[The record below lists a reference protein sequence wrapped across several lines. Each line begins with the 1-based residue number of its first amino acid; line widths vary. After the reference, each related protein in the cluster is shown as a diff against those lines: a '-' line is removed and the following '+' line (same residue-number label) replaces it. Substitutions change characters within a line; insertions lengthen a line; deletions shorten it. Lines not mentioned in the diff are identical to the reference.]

1 MAAKKYQFNKESLSY
16 TQVRRGWRW
25 YVGVG
30 FRYFLAG
37 LALALLVYVVF
48 SLFSYTPSERRLAW
62 ERAQLDSAVAELN
75 ARYDQVSAVLSDIE
89 GRDKSIYRTIFE
101 SEPSESDAEA
111 AEQAVSNLYQ
121 QLEDEGVEALL
132 QRTDGLLAKLDTL
145 SETQSRRFD
154 TVVALVK
161 QQGAAVRQIPSVQ
174 PVDNGKLTGMVASFG
189 RRVHPFYKVL
199 RMHTGVD
206 YALPVGSS
214 VYATADGTVRTI
226 KRSERGY
233 GNMIVVEHGALYA
246 TSYAHLEKINVRQ
259 GQSVRRGDVIG
270 EVGNTGLSMA
280 PHLHYEVLYKG
291 EAVDPVNYFFG
302 ELGPLELERMER
314 NAAQRGQTLD

>member
-25 YVGVG
+25 YVGVA

-48 SLFSYTPSERRLAW
+48 SLFTYTPSERRLAW
-62 ERAQLDSAVAELN
+62 ERAQLDSAVVELN
-75 ARYDQVSAVLSDIE
+75 ARYDQVLAVLSDIE

-111 AEQAVSNLYQ
+111 AEQAVSSLYQ
-121 QLEDEGVEALL
+121 QLEEEGAEVLL
-132 QRTDGLLAKLDTL
+132 RRTEGLLAKLDTL

-161 QQGAAVRQIPSVQ
+161 QKGAAVRQIPSVQ

-206 YALPVGSS
+206 YALPVGSP

-233 GNMIVVEHGALYA
+233 GNMIEVEHGALYS
-246 TSYAHLEKINVRQ
+246 TSYAHLEKINVWQ

-280 PHLHYEVLYKG
+280 PHLHYEVLYRG

>member
-25 YVGVG
+25 YVGVA

-111 AEQAVSNLYQ
+111 AEQAVSNLYK
-121 QLEDEGVEALL
+121 QLEDEGVEVLL
-132 QRTDGLLAKLDTL
+132 RRTDGLLAKLDTL

-206 YALPVGSS
+206 YALPVGSP

-233 GNMIVVEHGALYA
+233 GNMIVVEHGTLYS

>member
-25 YVGVG
+25 YVGVA

-121 QLEDEGVEALL
+121 QLEEEGAEVLL
-132 QRTDGLLAKLDTL
+132 RRTDGLLAKLDTL

-206 YALPVGSS
+206 YALPVGSP
-214 VYATADGTVRTI
+214 VYATADGTVRTV

-233 GNMIVVEHGALYA
+233 GNMIVVEHGTLYS

>member
-25 YVGVG
+25 YVGVA

-62 ERAQLDSAVAELN
+62 ERAQLDSAVEELN
-75 ARYDQVSAVLSDIE
+75 ARYDQVSAVLSDIDS
-89 GRDKSIYRTIFE
+89 RDKSIYRTIFE

-206 YALPVGSS
+206 YALPVGSP

-233 GNMIVVEHGALYA
+233 GNMIVVEHGALYS

>member
-25 YVGVG
+25 YVGVA

-37 LALALLVYVVF
+37 LALALLVYIVF

-75 ARYDQVSAVLSDIE
+75 ARYDQVSAVLSDIDS
-89 GRDKSIYRTIFE
+89 RDKSIYRTIFE

-121 QLEDEGVEALL
+121 QLEEEGAEVLL
-132 QRTDGLLAKLDTL
+132 RRTDGLLAKLDTL

-206 YALPVGSS
+206 YALPVGSP
-214 VYATADGTVRTI
+214 VYATADGTVRTV

-233 GNMIVVEHGALYA
+233 GNMIVVEHGALYS

>member
-25 YVGVG
+25 YVGVA

-75 ARYDQVSAVLSDIE
+75 ARYDQVSAVLSDIDS
-89 GRDKSIYRTIFE
+89 RDKSIYRTIFE

-121 QLEDEGVEALL
+121 QLEEEGAEVLL
-132 QRTDGLLAKLDTL
+132 RRTDGLLAKLDTL

-206 YALPVGSS
+206 YALPVGSP

-233 GNMIVVEHGALYA
+233 GNMIVVEHGALYS

>member
-25 YVGVG
+25 YVGVA

-206 YALPVGSS
+206 YALPVGSP
-214 VYATADGTVRTI
+214 VYATADGTVRTV

-233 GNMIVVEHGALYA
+233 GNMIVVEHGTLYS

-291 EAVDPVNYFFG
+291 EAGDPVNYFFG

>member
-206 YALPVGSS
+206 YALPVGSP

-233 GNMIVVEHGALYA
+233 GNMIVVGHGALYS

>member
-25 YVGVG
+25 YVGVA

-75 ARYDQVSAVLSDIE
+75 ARYDQVSAVLSDIDS
-89 GRDKSIYRTIFE
+89 RDKSIYRTIFE

-121 QLEDEGVEALL
+121 QLEEEGAEVLL
-132 QRTDGLLAKLDTL
+132 RRTDGLLAKLDTL

-154 TVVALVK
+154 TVVVLVK

-206 YALPVGSS
+206 YALPVGSP

-233 GNMIVVEHGALYA
+233 GNMIVVEHGALYS

>member
-25 YVGVG
+25 YVGVA

-111 AEQAVSNLYQ
+111 AEQAVSNLYK

>member
-48 SLFSYTPSERRLAW
+48 SLFTYTPNERRLVW

-75 ARYDQVSAVLSDIE
+75 DRYEQVSAVLSDIE

-161 QQGAAVRQIPSVQ
+161 QQGAAVQQIPSIQ

-206 YALPVGSS
+206 YALPVGSP

-233 GNMIVVEHGALYA
+233 GNMIVVEHGALYS

-280 PHLHYEVLYKG
+280 PHLHYEVLYRG

>member
-25 YVGVG
+25 YVGVA

-62 ERAQLDSAVAELN
+62 ERVQLDSAVAELN

-121 QLEDEGVEALL
+121 QLEEEGAEVLL
-132 QRTDGLLAKLDTL
+132 RRTDGLLAKLDTL

-154 TVVALVK
+154 TVVVLVK

-206 YALPVGSS
+206 YALPVGSP

-233 GNMIVVEHGALYA
+233 GNMIVVEHGTLYS

-259 GQSVRRGDVIG
+259 GQSVCRGDVIG

>member
-25 YVGVG
+25 YVGVA

-206 YALPVGSS
+206 YALPVGSP

-233 GNMIVVEHGALYA
+233 GNMIVVEHGALYS

-259 GQSVRRGDVIG
+259 GQSVSRGDVIG

>member
-25 YVGVG
+25 YVGVA

-48 SLFSYTPSERRLAW
+48 SFFSYTPSERRLAW

-121 QLEDEGVEALL
+121 QLEEEGAEVLL
-132 QRTDGLLAKLDTL
+132 RRTDGLLAKLDTL

-206 YALPVGSS
+206 YALPVGSP

-233 GNMIVVEHGALYA
+233 GNMIVVEHGALYS

-280 PHLHYEVLYKG
+280 PHLHYEVLYRG

>member
-25 YVGVG
+25 YVGVA

-37 LALALLVYVVF
+37 LALALLVYIVF

-75 ARYDQVSAVLSDIE
+75 ARYDQVSAVLSDIDS
-89 GRDKSIYRTIFE
+89 RDKSIYRTIFE

-121 QLEDEGVEALL
+121 QLEEEGAEVLL

-206 YALPVGSS
+206 YALPVGSP

-233 GNMIVVEHGALYA
+233 GNMIVVEHGALYS

>member
-48 SLFSYTPSERRLAW
+48 SLFTYTPNERRLVW

-75 ARYDQVSAVLSDIE
+75 DRYEQVSAVLSDIE

-132 QRTDGLLAKLDTL
+132 QRTGGLLAKLDTL

-206 YALPVGSS
+206 YALPVGSP

-233 GNMIVVEHGALYA
+233 GNMIVVEHGALYS

-291 EAVDPVNYFFG
+291 EAVDPMNYFFC

>member
-25 YVGVG
+25 YVGVA

-121 QLEDEGVEALL
+121 QLEEEGAEVLL
-132 QRTDGLLAKLDTL
+132 RRTDGLLAKLDTL

-206 YALPVGSS
+206 YALPVGSP

-233 GNMIVVEHGALYA
+233 GNMIVVEHGTLYS

-259 GQSVRRGDVIG
+259 GQSVCRGDVIG

>member
-1 MAAKKYQFNKESLSY
+1 MAVKKYQFNKESLSY

-25 YVGVG
+25 YVGVA

-37 LALALLVYVVF
+37 LALAILVYVVF

-75 ARYDQVSAVLSDIE
+75 DRYEQVSAVLSDIE

-206 YALPVGSS
+206 YALPVGSP
-214 VYATADGTVRTI
+214 VYATADGTVRTV

>member
-25 YVGVG
+25 YVGVA

-62 ERAQLDSAVAELN
+62 ERVQLDSAVAELN

-121 QLEDEGVEALL
+121 QLEEEGAEVLL
-132 QRTDGLLAKLDTL
+132 RRTDGLLAKLDTL

-206 YALPVGSS
+206 YALPVGSP

-233 GNMIVVEHGALYA
+233 GNMIVVEHGTLYS

-259 GQSVRRGDVIG
+259 GQSVCRGDVIG

-280 PHLHYEVLYKG
+280 SHLHYEVLYKG

>member
-1 MAAKKYQFNKESLSY
+1 MAAKKYQFNKESLRY

-25 YVGVG
+25 YVGVA

-62 ERAQLDSAVAELN
+62 ERVQLDSAVAELN

-121 QLEDEGVEALL
+121 QLEEEGAEVLL
-132 QRTDGLLAKLDTL
+132 RRTDGLLAKLDTL

-206 YALPVGSS
+206 YALPVGSP

-233 GNMIVVEHGALYA
+233 GNMIVVEHGTLYS

-259 GQSVRRGDVIG
+259 GQSVCRGDVIG

>member
-25 YVGVG
+25 YVGVA

-206 YALPVGSS
+206 YALPVGSP
-214 VYATADGTVRTI
+214 VYATADGQVKVI

-233 GNMIVVEHGALYA
+233 GNMIVVEHGALYS

>member
-16 TQVRRGWRW
+16 TQVRRRWRW

-89 GRDKSIYRTIFE
+89 SRDKSIYRTIFE

-206 YALPVGSS
+206 YALPVGSP

-233 GNMIVVEHGALYA
+233 GNMIVVEHGALYS

>member
-25 YVGVG
+25 YVGVA

-62 ERAQLDSAVAELN
+62 ERVQLDSAVAELN

-121 QLEDEGVEALL
+121 QLEEEGAEVLL
-132 QRTDGLLAKLDTL
+132 RRTDGLLAKLDTL

-206 YALPVGSS
+206 YALPVGSP

-233 GNMIVVEHGALYA
+233 GNMIVVEHGTLYS

-259 GQSVRRGDVIG
+259 GQSVCRGDVIG

>member
-25 YVGVG
+25 YVGVA

-37 LALALLVYVVF
+37 LALAILVYVVF

-121 QLEDEGVEALL
+121 QLEEEGAEVLL
-132 QRTDGLLAKLDTL
+132 RRTDGLLAKLDTL

-206 YALPVGSS
+206 YALPVGSP

-233 GNMIVVEHGALYA
+233 GNMIVVEHGALYS

>member
-25 YVGVG
+25 YVGVA

-121 QLEDEGVEALL
+121 QLEEEGAEVLL
-132 QRTDGLLAKLDTL
+132 RRTDGLLAKLDTL

-206 YALPVGSS
+206 YALPVGSP

-233 GNMIVVEHGALYA
+233 GNMIVVEHGALYS

>member
-25 YVGVG
+25 YVGVA

-37 LALALLVYVVF
+37 LALALLVYIVF

-75 ARYDQVSAVLSDIE
+75 ARYDQVSAVLSDIDS
-89 GRDKSIYRTIFE
+89 RDKSIYRTIFE

-121 QLEDEGVEALL
+121 QLEEEGAEVLL
-132 QRTDGLLAKLDTL
+132 RRTDGLLAKLDTL

-199 RMHTGVD
+199 RMHTGVG
-206 YALPVGSS
+206 YALPVGSP

-233 GNMIVVEHGALYA
+233 GNMIVVEHGELYS

>member
-25 YVGVG
+25 YVGVA

-111 AEQAVSNLYQ
+111 AEQAVSNLYK

-206 YALPVGSS
+206 YALPVGSP

-233 GNMIVVEHGALYA
+233 GNMIVVEHGALYS

-259 GQSVRRGDVIG
+259 GQSVSRGDVIG

>member
-25 YVGVG
+25 YVGVA

-37 LALALLVYVVF
+37 LALALLVYIVF

-75 ARYDQVSAVLSDIE
+75 ARYDQVSAVLSDIDS
-89 GRDKSIYRTIFE
+89 RDKSIYRTIFE

-121 QLEDEGVEALL
+121 QLEEEGAEVLL
-132 QRTDGLLAKLDTL
+132 RRTDGLLAKLDTL

-206 YALPVGSS
+206 YALPVGSP

-233 GNMIVVEHGALYA
+233 GNMIVVEHGELYS

>member
-25 YVGVG
+25 YVGVA

-206 YALPVGSS
+206 YALPVGSP
-214 VYATADGTVRTI
+214 VYATADGTVRTV

-233 GNMIVVEHGALYA
+233 GNMIVVEHGTLYS

>member
-25 YVGVG
+25 YVGVA

-37 LALALLVYVVF
+37 LALALLVYIVF

-75 ARYDQVSAVLSDIE
+75 ARYDQVSAVLSDIDS
-89 GRDKSIYRTIFE
+89 RDKSIYRTIFE

-121 QLEDEGVEALL
+121 QLEEEGAEVLL
-132 QRTDGLLAKLDTL
+132 RRTDGLLAKLDTL

-206 YALPVGSS
+206 YALPVGSP

-233 GNMIVVEHGALYA
+233 GNMIVVEHGALYS

>member
-25 YVGVG
+25 YVGVA

>member
-25 YVGVG
+25 YVGVA

-111 AEQAVSNLYQ
+111 AEQAVSNLYK

-206 YALPVGSS
+206 YALPVGSP
-214 VYATADGTVRTI
+214 VYATADGTVRTV

-233 GNMIVVEHGALYA
+233 GNMIVVEHGALYS

-259 GQSVRRGDVIG
+259 GQSVSRGDVIG

>member
-48 SLFSYTPSERRLAW
+48 SLFTYTPNERRLVW

-75 ARYDQVSAVLSDIE
+75 DRYEQVSAVLSDIE

-161 QQGAAVRQIPSVQ
+161 QQGAAVQQIPSIQ
-174 PVDNGKLTGMVASFG
+174 PVDNEKLTGMVASFG

-206 YALPVGSS
+206 YALPVGSP

-233 GNMIVVEHGALYA
+233 GNMVVVEHGALYS

-259 GQSVRRGDVIG
+259 GQSIRRGDVIG

>member
-25 YVGVG
+25 YVGVA

-121 QLEDEGVEALL
+121 QLEEEGVEALL

-206 YALPVGSS
+206 YALPVGSP

-233 GNMIVVEHGALYA
+233 GNMIVVEHGALYS

>member
-25 YVGVG
+25 YVGVA

-121 QLEDEGVEALL
+121 QLEEEGAEVLL
-132 QRTDGLLAKLDTL
+132 RRTDGLLAKLDTL

-206 YALPVGSS
+206 YALPVGSP

-233 GNMIVVEHGALYA
+233 GNMIVVEHGTLYS

-259 GQSVRRGDVIG
+259 GQSVCRGDVIG
-270 EVGNTGLSMA
+270 EVGNTGLSMV